1 MKHLALLLAIILS
14 LLATACEKPLE
25 QSIDDLKSADA
36 QVRQKAIDRLS
47 VEGEQLAP
55 RLASSLSTND
65 DTERDALFTVLRRQ
79 GEKALPEM
87 LDKIGYVFRDKKTRE
102 GYTEFFR
109 SQGDKGYQALLDEL
123 MKTAELEAGEATGS
137 GSMVKL
143 AALHH
148 RFESLSLI
156 LESLDNNLNVGR
168 VPELLKHSHG
178 PVRTRAAYLL
188 CVKNWQ
194 PADGPDVAMIYYT
207 HLVGAL
213 SCPNVSEPVQD
224 AGRMA
229 AANFKLFLETETKYP
244 AGADARYQVLA
255 AAGTDEV
262 ARYLYDQAR
271 GTPNEFLLYNYFLVL
286 RKMQTDLSD
295 KLSAKLLADPK
306 LGKSLRAL
314 DPRL

>member
-1 MKHLALLLAIILS
+1 MKHLALIFAIILS
-14 LLATACEKPLE
+14 LLVAACEKPLE
-25 QSIDDLKSADA
+25 QTVDDLKSADA

-47 VEGEQLAP
+47 AEGEQLAP

-65 DTERDALFTVLRRQ
+65 DTERDALFSILRRQ

-102 GYTEFFR
+102 GFTEYFR

-123 MKTAELEAGEATGS
+123 MKTAEQEAGEATGS

-156 LESLDNNLNVGR
+156 LESLDNNVNVGR

-188 CVKNWQ
+188 CTKNWQ
-194 PADGPDVAMIYYT
+194 PSGDPDVAMIYYT

-213 SCPNVSEPVQD
+213 ACPNVSEPVQD

-229 AANFKLFLETETKYP
+229 AANFKLFLETEAKYP

-271 GTPNEFLLYNYFLVL
+271 ATPNEFLLYNYFLVL
-286 RKMQTDLSD
+286 HNMQTDLAE